1 MRAHRGGAR
10 PPAPDLGAGHGHGY
24 HASTFGWLVGEVMRR
39 ITGRSLGT
47 FFAEDVAG
55 PLGVD
60 F

>member
-1 MRAHRGGAR
+1 
-10 PPAPDLGAGHGHGY
+10 LGAGHGHSY

>member
-1 MRAHRGGAR
+1 
-10 PPAPDLGAGHGHGY
+10 LGAGHGHGY